1 MRTVKI
7 TVAGQTF
14 HIKSDA
20 SEDRLAELATE
31 VEARFLKLKK
41 GSTRGDQDFIIMSM
55 VAISLLDEL
64 SRALE
69 RYETVSE
76 MTRRFA
82 SGLIVK
88 IDELLMR
95 DME

>member
-20 SEDRLAELATE
+20 AEDHIAELAAE
-31 VEARFLKLKK
+31 VEKRFRTLKK
-41 GSTRGDQDFIIMSM
+41 GSTRGDQDFMIMSM
-55 VAISLLDEL
+55 VAVSLLDDL
-64 SRALE
+64 NRTAK
-69 RYETVSE
+69 RCDAISE
-76 MTRRFA
+76 ITRRFA

-95 DME
+95 DMV